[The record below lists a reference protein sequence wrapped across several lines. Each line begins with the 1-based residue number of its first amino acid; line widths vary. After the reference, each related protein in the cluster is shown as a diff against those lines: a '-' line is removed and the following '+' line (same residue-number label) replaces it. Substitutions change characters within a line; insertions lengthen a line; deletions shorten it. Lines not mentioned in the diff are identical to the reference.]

1 MATDALDGY
10 RKDVAVGKDAL
21 LLCDATEMAD
31 ALNRRIHD
39 DTIPTEAPTVTAA
52 RGQRIATGDL
62 ILSRRNDPT
71 LNIWDATDRD
81 SAAADPVRNG
91 DRWRVAAIDTKTGR
105 VAAIRLTDRAG
116 AVFDADYVR
125 GHITHGYAT
134 TVHTAQGV
142 TADSTHAVLGENI
155 TRSML
160 YVAMTRARDAD
171 TAYLYERATEQEY
184 GPTSP
189 DGPHVLQRGTSG
201 QAALLA
207 RTVIDTHD
215 DVPVTEHQV
224 AANTRHQLLP
234 DRMRGLLMR
243 RAAAVQN
250 RHTAH
255 TEWQKATAAWNA
267 TMSESRVR
275 ATERSRSHGRD
286 SGIEL

>member
-1 MATDALDGY
+1 LA
-10 RKDVAVGKDAL
+10 
-21 LLCDATEMAD
+21 
-31 ALNRRIHD
+31 
-39 DTIPTEAPTVTAA
+39 
-52 RGQRIATGDL
+52 
-62 ILSRRNDPT
+62 S
-71 LNIWDATDRD
+71 
-81 SAAADPVRNG
+81 VRNG
-91 DRWRVAAIDTKTGR
+91 NRWRVAAVNPATNRLAAERLDDGAR
-105 VAAIRLTDRAG
+105 V
-116 AVFDADYVR
+116 FFENDYLREHV
-125 GHITHGYAT
+125 GLGYAV
-134 TVHTAQGV
+134 TVHSAQGV

-160 YVAMTRARDAD
+160 YVAMTRARDAN

-201 QAALLA
+201 QAAPLA
-207 RTVIDTHD
+207 RTVIDTYD
-215 DVPVTEHQV
+215 DVPVTAHQV
-224 AANTRHQLLP
+224 AANTRHHLLP

-243 RAAAVQN
+243 RGAAVQN